1 MRRIV
6 LALLFLALAGCIGTR
21 GSVITPN
28 TADAGAAYWY
38 EVVNHG
44 AMTPQGMEVLRAQ
57 LDRRLAGV
65 SADRMAPGALQVRIT
80 VTNYRM
86 RHGAARALVGVMA
99 GTDLVN
105 SRVEIVQPE
114 TGDVLG
120 SLTVESKNQT
130 ALGSAGGLLERH
142 ADEIA
147 DFVLANRS

>member
-1 MRRIV
+1 MRQMLAV
-6 LALLFLALAGCIGTR
+6 LLCLTLTACIGTR

-28 TADAGAAYWY
+28 RADAGAGYWY

-44 AMTPQGMEVLRAQ
+44 GMTPQGLEVLQAQ
-57 LDRRLAGV
+57 LDRRLASV
-65 SADRMAPGALQVRIT
+65 RTDKMAPGALQVRIT
-80 VTNYRM
+80 VTSYRM

-99 GTDLVN
+99 GTDRVN

-120 SLTVESKNQT
+120 SMTVESKNQT

-147 DFVLANRS
+147 DFVLGRS